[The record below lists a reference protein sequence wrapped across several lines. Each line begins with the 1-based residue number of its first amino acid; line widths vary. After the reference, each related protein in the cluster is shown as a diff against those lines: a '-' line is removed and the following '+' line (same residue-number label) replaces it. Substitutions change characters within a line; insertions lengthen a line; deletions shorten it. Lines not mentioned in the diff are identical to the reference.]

1 MVITNND
8 FEGQRKPRGYK
19 VAPCNR
25 KQLRTVA
32 SDCVELL
39 KKEGCFKEGRAF
51 LDTSFLLENLL
62 FRANYQLHIVDESE
76 LTETAAFTIPEK
88 GLLILRSDV
97 YDGLIENDAFARYTV
112 VHEFSHIVLD
122 HAITLH
128 RGEQLGN
135 HEWWEDSE
143 WQANNLAAEILM
155 PVEVIKELG
164 AKPILIQAECGVSS
178 RAATNR
184 IANLRTERLL

>member
-19 VAPCNR
+19 VAPRNR
-25 KQLRTVA
+25 KQLRVVA
-32 SDCVELL
+32 SDCLALL
-39 KKEGCFKEGRAF
+39 QKEGCFKKGGSF
-51 LDTSFLLENLL
+51 LDTSHLLENLL
-62 FRANYQLHIVDESE
+62 FRADYQLHIVDERE

-88 GLLILRSDV
+88 GLLVIRSDV
-97 YDGLIENDAFARYTV
+97 YDGLSEDDAFARYTV
-112 VHEFSHIVLD
+112 VHEFSHIVLN

-128 RGEQLGN
+128 RGEILGN

-184 IANLRTERLL
+184 IENLRKEGLL